1 MRIDNVHE
9 NFLANGKFVIEWIKG
24 HCATIVY
31 KGSTKTNNPND
42 RSIEQSS
49 PWYILD
55 LLLLI
60 ITVSVKT
67 VDIMNS
73 LSVLEF

>member
-1 MRIDNVHE
+1 MRTDEVHE
-9 NFLANGKFVIEWIKG
+9 NFLANGKFVIKWITG
-24 HCATIVY
+24 HCAAIVY
-31 KGSTKTNNPND
+31 KGSTITNTSND
-42 RSIEQSS
+42 QFIEQSS
-49 PWYILD
+49 PRYILG

-73 LSVLEF
+73 PLVLEF